1 MANHETAVRA
11 EHIPDVSP
19 ALRTNSSARR
29 RVTADWFAI
38 AALALAVL
46 AIVSGFVTFISVT
59 TEGVFDPFQ
68 YGLVVLPLLSI
79 IAGTVA
85 LLMRT
90 RFRALAGVA
99 IGMGI
104 VVFLIPAGFIVMALI
119 ASTQGQG

>member
-1 MANHETAVRA
+1 M
-11 EHIPDVSP
+11 
-19 ALRTNSSARR
+19 
-29 RVTADWFAI
+29 TADWFAI